1 MQSIFTFIIKEDHRL
16 DSVLSI
22 FSALWHHDAFALQN
36 VNLLLLY
43 FCLALLIFV
52 ESTFIPAAPLP
63 CDSVII
69 LSGSLA
75 ATGVLQLHWV
85 LITLFLAGW
94 LGSLVAFYQGS
105 QLKHWRIIN
114 NWLAKVPDKQLMTTD
129 KLMRRYGLI
138 ALFFGRFFPVVR
150 SLLPMVMGLRNSVQ
164 PLRFLSA
171 SAISAL
177 CWVLFLVGAGF
188 GISLLPTKLEQFA
201 TKLLM
206 IAPIFTLILALL
218 TFAASAI
225 LKKRERQVK
234 VTVED

>member
-1 MQSIFTFIIKEDHRL
+1 M

-52 ESTFIPAAPLP
+52 ESAFIPAAPLP

-75 ATGVLQLHWV
+75 AAGVLQLHWV
-85 LITLFLAGW
+85 LIALFLASW
-94 LGSLVAFYQGS
+94 LGSLLAYYQGY
-105 QLKHWRIIN
+105 QLKNWRIVTH
-114 NWLAKVPDKQLMTTD
+114 WLAKVPEKHLIASDNLMN
-129 KLMRRYGLI
+129 KYGLV
-138 ALFFGRFFPVVR
+138 ALFFARFFPVVR
-150 SLLPMVMGLRNSVQ
+150 SLLPMMMGLRDSVP
-164 PLRFLSA
+164 PLRCVTA

-177 CWVLFLVGAGF
+177 LWILFLVSVGF
-188 GISLLPTKLEQFA
+188 GISLLPTQLEQFA

-206 IAPIFTLILALL
+206 IAPIFTLVLALL

-225 LKKRERQVK
+225 LKKRERKVK

>member
-1 MQSIFTFIIKEDHRL
+1 M

-52 ESTFIPAAPLP
+52 ESAFIPAAPLP

-94 LGSLVAFYQGS
+94 LGSLVAFYH
-105 QLKHWRIIN
+105 KHWRIIN

>member
-1 MQSIFTFIIKEDHRL
+1 MCHVYPEISSVVTTPSLYDHSCRAFYLHHKEDHRL

-43 FCLALLIFV
+43 FCLALLIFL
-52 ESTFIPAAPLP
+52 ESGFLPAAPLP
-63 CDSVII
+63 CDSVIV

-114 NWLAKVPDKQLMTTD
+114 NWLAKFQ
-129 KLMRRYGLI
+129 I
-138 ALFFGRFFPVVR
+138 
-150 SLLPMVMGLRNSVQ
+150 NN
-164 PLRFLSA
+164 
-171 SAISAL
+171 
-177 CWVLFLVGAGF
+177 
-188 GISLLPTKLEQFA
+188 
-201 TKLLM
+201 
-206 IAPIFTLILALL
+206 
-218 TFAASAI
+218 
-225 LKKRERQVK
+225 
-234 VTVED
+234 